1 MGRREDLD
9 TVLGRG
15 GQQAFDVGL
24 QDWQRRGIE
33 RRHRLR
39 DAGDEFLEARRGDE
53 DQHPG
58 WSVAFVFEGVR
69 YSARPLNKG
78 SRAGDDAFA
87 VEREGDFAFEN
98 EEGFVFAAMDVRWR
112 TAPGQDACFKERVAA
127 AGLVAAGE
135 NAVNIADGRESR
147 TFARRGVNDLCS
159 GGHGSRIN
167 NAAANFKVRE
177 SDARRIE
184 KTVVSR
190 RLIS

>member
-1 MGRREDLD
+1 
-9 TVLGRG
+9 
-15 GQQAFDVGL
+15 
-24 QDWQRRGIE
+24 
-33 RRHRLR
+33 
-39 DAGDEFLEARRGDE
+39 
-53 DQHPG
+53 
-58 WSVAFVFEGVR
+58 
-69 YSARPLNKG
+69 
-78 SRAGDDAFA
+78 
-87 VEREGDFAFEN
+87 
-98 EEGFVFAAMDVRWR
+98 
-112 TAPGQDACFKERVAA
+112 
-127 AGLVAAGE
+127 LVAAGE